1 MDIMHAVPLLAK
13 PPLISS
19 YSSKNCLAKINVVHK
34 MIYNLF

>member
-1 MDIMHAVPLLAK
+1 MHAAPLLAK

-19 YSSKNCLAKINVVHK
+19 YSSKTYMAKINIVHK